1 MSDRTDET
9 SQPKY
14 GIAELAA
21 LGGVSR
27 RTVRYYVQRGLLP
40 APSGTGRGKHYGEEH
55 LERLIQVRRW
65 QEEGKS
71 LGDIEAGEAEPS
83 TATCVAV
90 ADAVVSQLWV
100 RYGVAEG
107 VELMMRSDAGIGPA
121 KLDRIA
127 QAVRKVL
134 EGE

>member
-1 MSDRTDET
+1 MSDQKDET
-9 SQPKY
+9 GRAKY

-40 APSGTGRGKHYGEEH
+40 APGGTGRGRHYGDEH

-65 QEEGKS
+65 QEEGRS
-71 LGDIEAGEAEPS
+71 LAEIEAGEAEPS
-83 TATCVAV
+83 VAECVAP
-90 ADAVVSQLWV
+90 VSDLAKQLWV
-100 RYGVAEG
+100 RFGVTEG
-107 VELMMRSDAGIGPA
+107 VELMIRSDAGIGPA
-121 KLDRIA
+121 KLDRVA
-127 QAVRKVL
+127 EAVRRVL

>member
-1 MSDRTDET
+1 MSDQRDET
-9 SQPKY
+9 SPAKY

-65 QEEGKS
+65 QEDGKS
-71 LGDIEAGEAEPS
+71 LAEIEAGESETS
-83 TATCVAV
+83 TAVCAPAAGDPVA
-90 ADAVVSQLWV
+90 QLWV
-100 RYGVAEG
+100 RCGLAEG
-107 VELMMRSDAGIGPA
+107 VELMVRSNAGVGPA

-127 QAVRKVL
+127 DAVRRVL

>member
-1 MSDRTDET
+1 MSEQRDET
-9 SQPKY
+9 GKAKY

-40 APSGTGRGKHYGEEH
+40 APSGTGRGKHYGDEH

-65 QEEGKS
+65 QEEGRS
-71 LGDIEAGEAEPS
+71 LAEIEAGEAEPS
-83 TATCVAV
+83 SETSAAI
-90 ADAVVSQLWV
+90 AAEIAAQLWV
-100 RYGVAEG
+100 RCGLAEG
-107 VELMMRSDAGIGPA
+107 VELMIRSDAGFGPA

-127 QAVRKVL
+127 DAVRRVL